1 MPNIILDDDSESEWD
16 EEEMDEEI
24 MEIREVLERSRVTVS
39 YLEESSDSL
48 DHEDNELIK
57 V

>member
-1 MPNIILDDDSESEWD
+1 
-16 EEEMDEEI
+16 MDEEI